1 MPRFITLDAG
11 PTGISCNDPGKPD
24 VISFHTW
31 VKLCLDDPRTTI
43 ILPEIADYEVRRKL
57 LSLPHAAASIRRLDG
72 LVRPGGPF
80 VYLPISTNAMRRAAR
95 LWSEA
100 RRGGYSTADEKA
112 LDGDVILAA
121 QALEYVG
128 AGDQLF
134 IATGNES
141 DLARHVGERAQP
153 RESITP

>member
-1 MPRFITLDAG
+1 VPRIIALDAG
-11 PTGISCNDPGKPD
+11 PTGIASNDLNKPD
-24 VISFHTW
+24 VLAFHNW
-31 VKLCLDDPRTTI
+31 IARCLADVRTRI
-43 ILPEIADYEVRRKL
+43 IIPEIADYEVRRKL
-57 LSLPHAAASIRRLDG
+57 LSLPHGDASIRRLDG
-72 LVRPGGPF
+72 LVRLGGPL
-80 VYLPISTNAMRRAAR
+80 VYVPINTGSMRRAAQ

-128 AGDQLF
+128 HGDRLF

-141 DLARHVGERAQP
+141 DLTRYVGERAQP
-153 RESITP
+153 WEAITP

>member
-1 MPRFITLDAG
+1 MPRFIILDAG

-24 VISFHTW
+24 VLAFHTW
-31 VKLCLDDPRTTI
+31 IRLCLDDPRTTI

-57 LSLPHAAASIRRLDG
+57 LSLPHGVASLRRLDD

-80 VYLPISTNAMRRAAR
+80 LHLPINTGAMRRAAG

-121 QALEYVG
+121 QTLEYVG

-141 DLARHVGERAQP
+141 DLARYVGERAQP
-153 RESITP
+153 WESITP

>member
-11 PTGISCNDPGKPD
+11 PTGISCNNPDKPD
-24 VISFHTW
+24 VIKFYDW
-31 VKLCLDDPRTTI
+31 VDRCLEDSRTTL

-57 LSLPHAAASIRRLDG
+57 LSLPHGAASIRRLDD

-80 VYLPISTNAMRRAAR
+80 VYLPISTNAMRRAAQ
-95 LWSEA
+95 LWSKA
-100 RRGGYSTADEKA
+100 RSGGYSTADEKA

-121 QALEYVG
+121 QALEYIGV
-128 AGDQLF
+128 GDQLF

-141 DLARHVGERAQP
+141 DLSRYVGERAQP
-153 RESITP
+153 WESITP